1 MWSTADRG
9 LLPSSP
15 SKNVAARVAKD
26 TDSQAD
32 KNEVEPFVPRVAELA
47 KPGQKKDCI
56 DYACVGRPWRATQL
70 KDAIP
75 DVNLNRQPF
84 SPQKRTKK
92 RPEGKAIE
100 MRLEMRRIR
109 LTPVAPP
116 THWHSRENTLAAFP
130 RDKVNKEMPPH
141 ELRQN
146 LCECIQIAVSK
157 LLLSLDNPDSEE
169 VPSVVERSLVG
180 CHVLSTQEVVR
191 SAFALQTSEVVIK
204 QSMTLVVKLYVD
216 YDEDPEKVVDQL
228 DDYEEDLKELI
239 EQELDARTLLVEPT
253 EDDESEEEED
263 DSEDEEE
270 RKHGLAVKDIEVKM
284 VRLRPG
290 ERLLKHQKDHTGR
303 TPDRDLADQAAAKE
317 ELNRATESLVG
328 LAVKSNADPEALRLN
343 QERLRI
349 ALTQASKIGLEGRDI
364 QAAREVLSLADDGD
378 WQQIGEI
385 DETWFRRCHDLHE
398 RGVEKLRKAKERE
411 ERLKEGPKKED
422 SPSSPRWEI
431 QHLKSEGTF
440 HPHEPSIRHPKEEE
454 DRSKSSTKFDQERFD
469 KWSALMMKKWIKK
482 KQEQDNREK
491 AKKRAEKKAAA
502 GRFPRPHSSPPT
514 EPAIGVRLQALP
526 PVQED
531 ENSES
536 AESADEGSS
545 SPGASRNARTWAPP
559 GKFCRVQDVFTDQ
572 EDGEEWMIVSWER
585 SGEVSKHLLKA
596 WKKRFEVAASQGKPL
611 EHCLDH
617 VDQMQRAAA
626 NQWKDRKKMLK
637 EYLAKKEVEECSF
650 KPAISKVSSEI
661 ALGSKFREKAWC
673 QSPPRSPAQAED
685 DVIGLLAMEHSC
697 PRRNAF
703 RDEASPTLL
712 SSRSLVSVKSGE
724 ASSRLSK
731 QSPRSPQAARAMGTP
746 ASPTSGMVSI
756 PRSALASPSS
766 PTSKSTRKTK
776 KVFRLR
782 LDDFEDVVSLTS
794 TQSPATA
801 AARLQGGV
809 GSSSASLYSCR
820 SPY

>member
-1 MWSTADRG
+1 
-9 LLPSSP
+9 
-15 SKNVAARVAKD
+15 
-26 TDSQAD
+26 
-32 KNEVEPFVPRVAELA
+32 
-47 KPGQKKDCI
+47 
-56 DYACVGRPWRATQL
+56 
-70 KDAIP
+70 
-75 DVNLNRQPF
+75 
-84 SPQKRTKK
+84 
-92 RPEGKAIE
+92 
-100 MRLEMRRIR
+100 
-109 LTPVAPP
+109 
-116 THWHSRENTLAAFP
+116 
-130 RDKVNKEMPPH
+130 
-141 ELRQN
+141 
-146 LCECIQIAVSK
+146 
-157 LLLSLDNPDSEE
+157 
-169 VPSVVERSLVG
+169 
-180 CHVLSTQEVVR
+180 
-191 SAFALQTSEVVIK
+191 
-204 QSMTLVVKLYVD
+204 
-216 YDEDPEKVVDQL
+216 
-228 DDYEEDLKELI
+228 
-239 EQELDARTLLVEPT
+239 
-253 EDDESEEEED
+253 
-263 DSEDEEE
+263 
-270 RKHGLAVKDIEVKM
+270 
-284 VRLRPG
+284 
-290 ERLLKHQKDHTGR
+290 
-303 TPDRDLADQAAAKE
+303 
-317 ELNRATESLVG
+317 
-328 LAVKSNADPEALRLN
+328 
-343 QERLRI
+343 
-349 ALTQASKIGLEGRDI
+349 
-364 QAAREVLSLADDGD
+364 
-378 WQQIGEI
+378 
-385 DETWFRRCHDLHE
+385 
-398 RGVEKLRKAKERE
+398 
-411 ERLKEGPKKED
+411 
-422 SPSSPRWEI
+422 
-431 QHLKSEGTF
+431 
-440 HPHEPSIRHPKEEE
+440 
-454 DRSKSSTKFDQERFD
+454 
-469 KWSALMMKKWIKK
+469 
-482 KQEQDNREK
+482 
-491 AKKRAEKKAAA
+491 
-502 GRFPRPHSSPPT
+502 
-514 EPAIGVRLQALP
+514 
-526 PVQED
+526 
-531 ENSES
+531 
-536 AESADEGSS
+536 
-545 SPGASRNARTWAPP
+545 
-559 GKFCRVQDVFTDQ
+559 VQDVFTDQ

-782 LDDFEDVVSLTS
+782 LDDFEDVVSPTS